1 MEGGAGACRVGG
13 RCLPCGRAPAA
24 YDLRSRLRGNY
35 PRLSA
40 LAQSLPLF
48 PRVQNERSMLYIDTL
63 CAFVERLA
71 DSGAGGLYFPQNR
84 EYVSTCAMVREIA
97 ACHGRRVRL
106 VPG

>member
-1 MEGGAGACRVGG
+1 
-13 RCLPCGRAPAA
+13 
-24 YDLRSRLRGNY
+24 
-35 PRLSA
+35 
-40 LAQSLPLF
+40 
-48 PRVQNERSMLYIDTL
+48 MLYIDTL

-106 VPG
+106 VPGLNALLGRMAPRVGLVGKVFGTLTYDQKHERSVPAEEEPSFAQTIRMTEVGT